1 MRRGAGILVVLVG
14 IVILVIGYLL
24 FPDQYPTPAHPG
36 VALLNLIG
44 FLGIVVGL
52 FAEIFCVNKNS

>member
-1 MRRGAGILVVLVG
+1 LVG

-44 FLGIVVGL
+44 ILGILLGVW
-52 FAEIFCVNKNS
+52 AEIFCVNKNS